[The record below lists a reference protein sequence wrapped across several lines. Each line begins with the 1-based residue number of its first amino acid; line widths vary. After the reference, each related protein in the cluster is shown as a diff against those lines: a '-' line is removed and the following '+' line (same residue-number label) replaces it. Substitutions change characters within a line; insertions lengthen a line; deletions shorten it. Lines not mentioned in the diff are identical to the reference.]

1 MKDTCSTQSGRK
13 YSLRTPETLTSAV
26 LPLKA
31 EPVIY
36 KPLTAFF
43 PSPCLKNAQ
52 PWGCASSL
60 GYPWRCWTAFTH
72 GSTMRKSRPP
82 RFTSRLRVR
91 AGRRLASRRPWGLRE
106 GGRRRRV
113 GSGRLLGG
121 SPGGGRGWGDEPR
134 DSRPGAR
141 RWAPG
146 LSACGTGPSPQ
157 PRVGWGGGG
166 RPGGSR
172 PRWGYGQNCGVEVA
186 QASSRWCFGLIISFA
201 GTSVFPGRR
210 VSDRRRCCA
219 CVRRPSGGEQTDNR
233 AETLL
238 HHLLIM
244 Q

>member
-1 MKDTCSTQSGRK
+1 MKDTCATQSGRK

-26 LPLKA
+26 LPPKA

-36 KPLTAFF
+36 KPLTAVF

-60 GYPWRCWTAFTH
+60 GYPWWCWTAFTR
-72 GSTMRKSRPP
+72 GSATRKSCPP
-82 RFTSRLRVR
+82 RFTSRLRVG
-91 AGRRLASRRPWGLRE
+91 AGRRLASRHPWGLRE
-106 GGRRRRV
+106 GGRR
-113 GSGRLLGG
+113 RLLGG
-121 SPGGGRGWGDEPR
+121 SPGGGRGRGDEPR
-134 DSRPGAR
+134 DSRLGVR
-141 RWAPG
+141 RRAPG
-146 LSACGTGPSPQ
+146 LSACGTRPSPR

-166 RPGGSR
+166 CPGASR

-186 QASSRWCFGLIISFA
+186 QAGGWWCFGLIISFA
-201 GTSVFPGRR
+201 GTLVLPGRR

-219 CVRRPSGGEQTDNR
+219 CVRRRSGGEQTDNR
-233 AETLL
+233 DETLL